1 MRLSVTGYIYFSC
14 QIEGG
19 CLKESGAVVYAGIEF
34 FVPKI
39 MIPSINGFWFF
50 GVRCGVNEKHIG
62 LGLVLVVHISF
73 GTLICLIVDEWQGAP
88 MIGIAII
95 WCWRCWR
102 LIESCGNE
110 IVLRRKR
117 YWVKQS
123 IQRNQQQR

>member
-1 MRLSVTGYIYFSC
+1 MCLAIAGCIDFSGKV
-14 QIEGG
+14 EGG
-19 CLKESGAVVYAGIEF
+19 GLEFGWTVIDVEVEF

-95 WCWRCWR
+95 WCWRRWR
-102 LIESCGNE
+102 LIEPRGNE

-117 YWVKQS
+117 YWVTQS
-123 IQRNQQQR
+123 I